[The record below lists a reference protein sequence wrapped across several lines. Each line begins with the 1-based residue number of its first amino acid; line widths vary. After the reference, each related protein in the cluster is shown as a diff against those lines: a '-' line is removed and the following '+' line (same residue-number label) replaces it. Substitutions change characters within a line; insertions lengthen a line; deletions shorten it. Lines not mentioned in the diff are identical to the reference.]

1 MKARVLALMSISVL
15 GAACSWIKPSVGSHS
30 VALATQ
36 QEVSGCANKGLTT
49 SKTLSKFFFIPRGKD
64 KMYSELVMLAKNE
77 AVIMEGDTI
86 VPEPVSVPGTQAFAV
101 YACKPH

>member
-36 QEVSGCANKGLTT
+36 HEVAGCTKKGVTT
-49 SKTLSKFFFIPRGKD
+49 SKTLSKFFFIPRGQD

-86 VPEPVSVPGTQAFAV
+86 VPQPTSAPGTLVFAV